1 MELHFPFRFR
11 NCLYYTQITFSQ
23 FTLEVTMAGIH
34 VPGESSGSYRFRT
47 EFSPPICPNT
57 CKYRIT
63 ARRIESDVAAKL
75 SKRSIFG
82 IDASVFYRKIRI
94 SIRMCT
100 YYCLIVKEWR
110 Q

>member
-47 EFSPPICPNT
+47 EFSPP
-57 CKYRIT
+57 
-63 ARRIESDVAAKL
+63 SL
-75 SKRSIFG
+75 SE
-82 IDASVFYRKIRI
+82 IRVNI
-94 SIRMCT
+94 GSRLVGSNQT
-100 YYCLIVKEWR
+100 
-110 Q
+110 

>member
-1 MELHFPFRFR
+1 M
-11 NCLYYTQITFSQ
+11 
-23 FTLEVTMAGIH
+23 
-34 VPGESSGSYRFRT
+34 
-47 EFSPPICPNT
+47 SPEKARGAIVFGPSFLRPVCPNT